1 MILFNL
7 HTKVVIKM
15 MAKTTNLL
23 ISLFI
28 MKLCPD
34 SVLFHAYA
42 LTLLHFMHLLS
53 LPLSLLSL
61 LPIITILIV

>member
-15 MAKTTNLL
+15 MAKTTELL
-23 ISLFI
+23 IRLFI

-34 SVLFHAYA
+34 SVIFHAFDIEQY
-42 LTLLHFMHLLS
+42 
-53 LPLSLLSL
+53 
-61 LPIITILIV
+61 

>member
-7 HTKVVIKM
+7 QATSRTKVVVIKM
-15 MAKTTNLL
+15 MAKTTELL

-34 SVLFHAYA
+34 SVIFHAFDIEQY
-42 LTLLHFMHLLS
+42 
-53 LPLSLLSL
+53 
-61 LPIITILIV
+61 

>member
-15 MAKTTNLL
+15 MAKTTELL

-34 SVLFHAYA
+34 SVIFHAFDIEQY
-42 LTLLHFMHLLS
+42 
-53 LPLSLLSL
+53 
-61 LPIITILIV
+61 